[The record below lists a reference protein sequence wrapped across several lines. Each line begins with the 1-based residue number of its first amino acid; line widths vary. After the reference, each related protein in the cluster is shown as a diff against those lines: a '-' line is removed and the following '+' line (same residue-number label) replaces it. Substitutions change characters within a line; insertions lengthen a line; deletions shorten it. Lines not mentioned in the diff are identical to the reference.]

1 MVVAKGIG
9 VAPSGSDFRQARDLS
24 RRAAVLNAYRALTE
38 EINGVHITAE
48 TTIESQIV
56 SGDII
61 KTKVFGLIQ
70 GAEILSEEFSEDGTG
85 CVVVMGIAIYGGEN
99 SLASV
104 VFKPGDKKNFPAPKN
119 FSSATGNYTGL
130 VIDCSDVN
138 LTPVLS
144 PVIRGNDNQSIYS
157 CDNLAYDKILAN
169 GIVGYAM
176 TKNEKKSALVSYT
189 ALIEKKFLLLSSAN
203 EKIDL
208 SRAGSNPLVIKATS
222 VSDDFT
228 CPVVSDDDADKILA
242 ENQASHFLDEGS
254 VVFVS
259 YRVGGVRI

>member
-1 MVVAKGIG
+1 MCIK
-9 VAPSGSDFRQARDLS
+9 
-24 RRAAVLNAYRALTE
+24 TE
-38 EINGVHITAE
+38 TEVI
-48 TTIESQIV
+48 IEV
-56 SGDII
+56 GDIGLQSVP
-61 KTKVFGLIQ
+61 KTVLPRGPAPDSASKTAGT
-70 GAEILSEEFSEDGTG
+70 EIPCSEEFP
-85 CVVVMGIAIYGGEN
+85 
-99 SLASV
+99 LPSV
-104 VFKPGDKKNFPAPKN
+104 RHE
-119 FSSATGNYTGL
+119 STGNYTGL